1 MSSCHVNHVSTHRAF
16 LPSPIVP
23 WIMIVPNAQGLI
35 GSYSD
40 KPMEHVSVLMTNPV
54 YLLMTPDMAVAKNI
68 LI

>member
-1 MSSCHVNHVSTHRAF
+1 
-16 LPSPIVP
+16 
-23 WIMIVPNAQGLI
+23 MIVPNAQGLI